1 MWAKSNVDIWS
12 IWKSQWQLKAL
23 TLQSHTNTRTHSAAG
38 SSHLSKCEQQ
48 YLHLAGGCGEGRLS
62 GLLTFFLHWLWS
74 GVWGVRSFFF
84 LTPPPPLSVSLFFF
98 LHSEYISIVVESV
111 LYREHCKCL
120 IRSWKQ
126 IYTSGSELQ
135 IHSQEDSKQITY
147 IMFLGF
153 TCKHIIQRC

>member
-1 MWAKSNVDIWS
+1 MWFRLKIWAKSNVDIWS

-23 TLQSHTNTRTHSAAG
+23 TLQSHINTRTHSAAG

-84 LTPPPPLSVSLFFF
+84 NPSSSPFCLTFFSPQWVH
-98 LHSEYISIVVESV
+98 LYSGGVCALQGTLQVPDKELKADIYIWE
-111 LYREHCKCL
+111 RAADT
-120 IRSWKQ
+120 Q
-126 IYTSGSELQ
+126 SGRQ
-135 IHSQEDSKQITY
+135 
-147 IMFLGF
+147 
-153 TCKHIIQRC
+153 